1 MKGDECADF
10 ARYRCFSY
18 NKLQRKVMNVQILQD
33 IDDLVTISYNER

>member
-18 NKLQRKVMNVQILQD
+18 NKLQRKVMNVQILPD
-33 IDDLVTISYNER
+33 IDVLVTISYNER